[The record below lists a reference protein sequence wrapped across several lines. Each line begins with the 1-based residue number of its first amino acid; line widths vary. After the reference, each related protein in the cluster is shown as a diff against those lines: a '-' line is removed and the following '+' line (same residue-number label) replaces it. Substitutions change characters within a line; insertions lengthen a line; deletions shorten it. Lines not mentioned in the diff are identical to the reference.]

1 MVILTMPLSNADFID
16 MVTTVRSQK
25 PAQLTQPN
33 EAAAKQAKPQK
44 RHRTKAEME
53 RRREKKEEFMEKKKD
68 YDEKQKELSEK
79 YRDRAKER
87 RENKNNNGDGE
98 SEIPKGVMA
107 KDQMT
112 IAALQATARAAAANL
127 TSRLPHNQKQ
137 LLTAKKRLQIEESK
151 YLGGD
156 IEHTHLVKGLDYALL
171 EKKRAEI
178 REEEKKKEEE
188 LEKIHQA
195 KAQLM

>member
-1 MVILTMPLSNADFID
+1 

-25 PAQLTQPN
+25 PAQLAAPN
-33 EAAAKQAKPQK
+33 QNAEKQTKPVK

-53 RRREKKEEFMEKKKD
+53 RRREKKEQFMEQKKEF
-68 YDEKQKELSEK
+68 DEKQKELNEK

-87 RENKNNNGDGE
+87 RENKTNPDGE
-98 SEIPKGVMA
+98 ADVPKGVMA
-107 KDQMT
+107 QDQIK
-112 IAALQATARAAAANL
+112 IAALQATARAAAASL
-127 TSRLPHNQKQ
+127 TSRLPQNQKQ

>member
-1 MVILTMPLSNADFID
+1 MPLSNADFID

>member
-1 MVILTMPLSNADFID
+1 MPLSNADFID

-25 PAQLTQPN
+25 PAQLSGANQ
-33 EAAAKQAKPQK
+33 AAAKTAKPEK
-44 RHRTKAEME
+44 RHRTKAELE
-53 RRREKKEEFMEKKKD
+53 RRREKKEQFMEQKKD
-68 YDEKQKELSEK
+68 YDEKQKELNEK

-87 RENKNNNGDGE
+87 RSDKGDGNNE
-98 SEIPKGVMA
+98 VEVPKGVMA

-178 REEEKKKEEE
+178 RDEEKKKEEE

>member
-1 MVILTMPLSNADFID
+1 MGHLVTVLTMPLSNADFID

-44 RHRTKAEME
+44 RYRTKAEIE

-87 RENKNNNGDGE
+87 RENKNNNDGE
-98 SEIPKGVMA
+98 SEIPKGVM
-107 KDQMT
+107 
-112 IAALQATARAAAANL
+112 
-127 TSRLPHNQKQ
+127 
-137 LLTAKKRLQIEESK
+137 
-151 YLGGD
+151 
-156 IEHTHLVKGLDYALL
+156 
-171 EKKRAEI
+171 
-178 REEEKKKEEE
+178 
-188 LEKIHQA
+188 
-195 KAQLM
+195 

>member
-1 MVILTMPLSNADFID
+1 MPLSNADFID
-16 MVTTVRSQK
+16 MVTTVRSQA
-25 PAQLTQPN
+25 PAQLTEPN
-33 EAAAKQAKPQK
+33 KKAAESNKPER
-44 RHRTKAEME
+44 RHRTKAELE
-53 RRREKKEEFMEKKKD
+53 RRKEKKEAFMDQKKD
-68 YDEKQKELSEK
+68 YDAKQKELNEK

-87 RENKNNNGDGE
+87 RTDKKDDTVPDT
-98 SEIPKGVMA
+98 PKGVMA

-127 TSRLPHNQKQ
+127 TSRLPHNHKQ

-178 REEEKKKEEE
+178 RELDKKKEDE

>member
-1 MVILTMPLSNADFID
+1 

-25 PAQLTQPN
+25 PAQLSQPN
-33 EAAAKQAKPQK
+33 EAAQKASKPEK

-53 RRREKKEEFMEKKKD
+53 RRREKKEQFLEQKKD

-87 RENKNNNGDGE
+87 RDDKNNNDE
-98 SEIPKGVMA
+98 NSEIPKGVMA

-171 EKKRAEI
+171 EKKRAEM
-178 REEEKKKEEE
+178 REEDKKKEEE
-188 LEKIHQA
+188 LEKNSSEKSAVDGQSTTGSEIP
-195 KAQLM
+195 